1 MRGAPAHCF
10 WSQLSPGATQIPQL
24 ALQQTCPVLQ
34 VLRPHIEIVFCAIS
48 ASAPLTPFSQA
59 VGAAPASAPA
69 PATPSSEA
77 VVSAVAGA
85 PPLPVA
91 PAPVEGAADAP
102 VSAAL
107 LAPNS
112 VAGEGLSEALET
124 GAAAVTALPVG
135 AARSGAISP
144 TSAAASAA
152 SIAKPKLCVN
162 PTTLT
167 VSNATAAIR
176 LETTTTRRRFD
187 QRRGGFELSMI
198 ST

>member
-1 MRGAPAHCF
+1 M
-10 WSQLSPGATQIPQL
+10 
-24 ALQQTCPVLQ
+24 LQ

-48 ASAPLTPFSQA
+48 AIAPLTPFSQA

-91 PAPVEGAADAP
+91 PAIPPREAPVEGAADAP